1 MAAPERPTWAT
12 EVERLQPQLLLVD
25 TQMRANLWT
34 YPRTACATT
43 VLTPQFAMM
52 YPLLHHRIAQ
62 EIVNVKREGQH
73 GVNYADAMQHALQL
87 AARIPLVFGEIYKA
101 MTEVLPGPPAYKDMF
116 VMLVYVGEAFGV
128 DLLDESE
135 RDHVVARHNGWR
147 LDKSADGSTR
157 WVCDAAPAAAF

>member
-43 VLTPQFAMM
+43 VLTPQFALM
-52 YPLLHHRIAQ
+52 YPRLYDRVEEAIFKL
-62 EIVNVKREGQH
+62 EREG
-73 GVNYADAMQHALQL
+73 YRQL
-87 AARIPLVFGEIYKA
+87 ATRLPLVFGEIYKA
-101 MTEVLPGPPAYKDMF
+101 MTEVLSGPPGREGMF
-116 VMLVYVGEAFGV
+116 VMMFAVAGAFKV
-128 DLLDESE
+128 DVISESE
-135 RDHVVARHNGWR
+135 RDRIVAIHNGWR

-157 WVCDAAPAAAF
+157 WVGGE